1 VANDYVHFY
10 LDSSFRHLD
19 SNICA
24 FACGGHT
31 YSYISRL
38 GDCSISGK
46 FKRWRRL
53 DNRCT
58 DLFGST
64 YEVPLGEYK
73 QHTEPIRVLISGDKF
88 LQCSFVVY
96 LGHNILY
103 DNFMANNHDL
113 NCHVHDF
120 DTLDSLLLQAYPNAS
135 IDLIGDFNETS
146 LFEADLVQLLDYLN
160 SKLVSGDEL
169 PTHIIFRGL
178 ETTYNRFGYDRTAEI
193 YQSILDICSNNAIKI
208 VCVLCGPNYDDGYSP
223 ISGAKFKRPT
233 YEEIFTLEF
242 IKLVNML
249 SNSYV
254 VNLYAWLK
262 KRSEIYS
269 LGWNVV
275 LDTKDNLPS
284 FNETNSWGVQ
294 MDLAYNYIYDNCF
307 KKLGLEVF
315 REKYYVSIVNM
326 RINAPNTM
334 NTITGSVHTTDLYF
348 KSTYPMPPPHDPP
361 IIPHYFTKYG
371 GSEFKLNTFKNSGEF
386 VAVVVHTEYNDAL
399 FASEQFQANCNN
411 EFVAQNDKYAEGGVL
426 QNLLK
431 IRYWTTGY
439 IIGEQGYYPVPVYPT
454 AGAPWLTI
462 SDRNVTDYG
471 ELDEYNTNHTRIGV
485 WLTRDDSS
493 MTITVN
499 LRSVSDDKP
508 SLYQNIV
515 FGCLDIKPVNHV
527 HNLYCGGGSGGLC
540 QDIYVHPNIRTGTL
554 QYTAG
559 NVYDLD
565 MDNLA
570 MSNSNILHTTK
581 FNQSTASN
589 FRVLASEGIW
599 KNIFMHKQD
608 ASVVNYPTLGYPV
621 DWAYVLNDVIDYYGE
636 HNIYPRMSNDC
647 KRLGS
652 KYINN
657 NGYVNV
663 VGKNELVNEYKL
675 SDYMQRIR
683 VNLNPNM
690 PHNEYRSTGAI
701 PHCFVCWDDEI
712 PAGEIEISGKK
723 YLSIP
728 CGWDGRLYNYG
739 PKHIGIVNDVWGTE
753 TVVDDWEERVTLRK
767 ENVIRDKLLI
777 ELG

>member
-1 VANDYVHFY
+1 MDNNYIKFY
-10 LDSSFRHLD
+10 LKDSLKYLDYNIQALAYNYPFPELANKNLTNNFR
-19 SNICA
+19 
-24 FACGGHT
+24 
-31 YSYISRL
+31 
-38 GDCSISGK
+38 K
-46 FKRWRRL
+46 WRRL
-53 DNRCT
+53 DNRFN

-64 YEVPLGEYK
+64 YEIPLSDYK
-73 QHTEPIRVLISGDKF
+73 QHTDAIRVLISGDRF
-88 LQCSFVVY
+88 LQCSSAR
-96 LGHNILY
+96 LNIFDIPDITADCDSIGEVSDMKLY
-103 DNFMANNHDL
+103 VDDL
-113 NCHVHDF
+113 
-120 DTLDSLLLQAYPNAS
+120 DTMDTILPQAYPNAT
-135 IDLIGDFNETS
+135 IDLLGEFNRQS
-146 LFEADLVQLLDYLN
+146 KFEADLVQLLDYLN
-160 SKLVSGDEL
+160 AKIDNNEDL
-169 PTHIIFRGL
+169 PTHIIFNGL
-178 ETTYNRFGYDRTAEI
+178 EKTYEKFGYERTYEI
-193 YQSILDICSNNAIKI
+193 YQSILSICHSNDIKI
-208 VCVLCGPNYDDGYSP
+208 VCVLCCPNYIIQKS
-223 ISGAKFKRPT
+223 
-233 YEEIFTLEF
+233 YEEIFTLDL
-242 IKLVNML
+242 IKLVNLL
-249 SNSYV
+249 SNSYI
-254 VNLYAWLK
+254 VNLYTWLQA
-262 KRSEIYS
+262 RRVSYDHAVNFVDI
-269 LGWNVV
+269 LHGI
-275 LDTKDNLPS
+275 
-284 FNETNSWGVQ
+284 Q
-294 MDLAYNYIYDNCF
+294 MDVAYNYIYDSCF
-307 KKLGLEVF
+307 KKLGLDVF
-315 REKYYVSIVNM
+315 REKYYVSFVGM
-326 RINAPNTM
+326 EVDSPTTM
-334 NTITGSVHTTDLYF
+334 NTITGSVFTTDKYF
-348 KSTYPMPPPHDPP
+348 KITYPMPPPYDPP

-399 FASEQFQANCNN
+399 FASEQFQANCNA

-462 SDRNVTDYG
+462 SRRNIS
-471 ELDEYNTNHTRIGV
+471 EYKNENVLHPYTPIGV
-485 WLTRDDSS
+485 WLTRDNYS
-493 MTITVN
+493 MTITTN
-499 LRSVSDDKP
+499 LRSVADDKL
-508 SLYQNIV
+508 SLYQNVV

-540 QDIYVHPNIRTGTL
+540 QDIYVHPNIRTGRL

-608 ASVVNYPTLGYPV
+608 ASVVSYPTLGYPV
-621 DWAYVLNDVIDYYGE
+621 DFAYVLNDVTNYYSE

-647 KRLGS
+647 KRLSS

-701 PHCFVCWDDEI
+701 PHCFVCWDDEC
-712 PAGEIEISGKK
+712 PAGEVEIGGKK